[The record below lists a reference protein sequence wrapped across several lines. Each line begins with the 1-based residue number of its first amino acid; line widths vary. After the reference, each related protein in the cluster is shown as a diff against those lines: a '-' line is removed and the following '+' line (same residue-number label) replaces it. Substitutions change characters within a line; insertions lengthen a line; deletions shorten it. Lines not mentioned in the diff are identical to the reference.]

1 MQSVVLCYRML
12 WCSCSTNSHAVL
24 AFMHHICCICC
35 GLFVYD
41 CNCIVQIVT
50 SATLARVWIVLPTAT
65 TKASRCY
72 FVHDIVLLF
81 SMHCRVFCRCMCR
94 MILSL
99 CYVLLCGRAFLVDE
113 PPLVDVL
120 SHAMMNE
127 GWVTSL
133 RLVSKSIGL

>member
-1 MQSVVLCYRML
+1 M
-12 WCSCSTNSHAVL
+12 
-24 AFMHHICCICC
+24 
-35 GLFVYD
+35 
-41 CNCIVQIVT
+41 T
-50 SATLARVWIVLPTAT
+50 SATLARVWIALLTAT

-81 SMHCRVFCRCMCR
+81 SMHCRVFCRRMCR

-133 RLVSKSIGL
+133 KVVSKCVGLRKVKQLNQ

>member
-1 MQSVVLCYRML
+1 M
-12 WCSCSTNSHAVL
+12 
-24 AFMHHICCICC
+24 
-35 GLFVYD
+35 
-41 CNCIVQIVT
+41 T

-120 SHAMMNE
+120 SHAMLNE

-133 RLVSKSIGL
+133 ILVFSKYWFVKTKNNLINESPGCDGIDNFWWFHCGKAPRYQEKMIGFFIL

>member
-1 MQSVVLCYRML
+1 
-12 WCSCSTNSHAVL
+12 
-24 AFMHHICCICC
+24 
-35 GLFVYD
+35 
-41 CNCIVQIVT
+41 
-50 SATLARVWIVLPTAT
+50 
-65 TKASRCY
+65 
-72 FVHDIVLLF
+72 
-81 SMHCRVFCRCMCR
+81 MCR

-133 RLVSKSIGL
+133 KVVSKCVGLRKLKQLNQ

>member
-1 MQSVVLCYRML
+1 M
-12 WCSCSTNSHAVL
+12 
-24 AFMHHICCICC
+24 
-35 GLFVYD
+35 
-41 CNCIVQIVT
+41 T

-81 SMHCRVFCRCMCR
+81 LMHCRVFCSCTCR

-127 GWVTSL
+127 SWDTSL
-133 RLVSKSIGL
+133 RVVSKCVGLRKLKQLNQ

>member
-1 MQSVVLCYRML
+1 
-12 WCSCSTNSHAVL
+12 
-24 AFMHHICCICC
+24 
-35 GLFVYD
+35 
-41 CNCIVQIVT
+41 VT

-133 RLVSKSIGL
+133 KVVSKCVGLRKLKQLNQ

>member
-1 MQSVVLCYRML
+1 M
-12 WCSCSTNSHAVL
+12 
-24 AFMHHICCICC
+24 
-35 GLFVYD
+35 
-41 CNCIVQIVT
+41 T
-50 SATLARVWIVLPTAT
+50 SATLARVWIVRSTAIA
-65 TKASRCY
+65 KASRCY
-72 FVHDIVLLF
+72 LGHDVVLLF

-120 SHAMMNE
+120 SHSMLDE
-127 GWVTSL
+127 GWVTLL

>member
-1 MQSVVLCYRML
+1 M
-12 WCSCSTNSHAVL
+12 
-24 AFMHHICCICC
+24 
-35 GLFVYD
+35 
-41 CNCIVQIVT
+41 T
-50 SATLARVWIVLPTAT
+50 SATLVRVWIVLPTAT

-72 FVHDIVLLF
+72 FVHDDVLLC

-99 CYVLLCGRAFLVDE
+99 CYDLLCGRAFLVDE

-127 GWVTSL
+127 GWGTSL
-133 RLVSKSIGL
+133 KVVSKCVGLRKLKTT

>member
-1 MQSVVLCYRML
+1 M
-12 WCSCSTNSHAVL
+12 
-24 AFMHHICCICC
+24 
-35 GLFVYD
+35 
-41 CNCIVQIVT
+41 T

-65 TKASRCY
+65 TKASICY

-81 SMHCRVFCRCMCR
+81 SMHCRVFCRCMCM

-113 PPLVDVL
+113 SPLVDVL
-120 SHAMMNE
+120 SHAMLNE

-133 RLVSKSIGL
+133 ILVFSKYWFVKTKKT

>member
-1 MQSVVLCYRML
+1 M
-12 WCSCSTNSHAVL
+12 
-24 AFMHHICCICC
+24 
-35 GLFVYD
+35 
-41 CNCIVQIVT
+41 T

-72 FVHDIVLLF
+72 LVHDIVLLF
-81 SMHCRVFCRCMCR
+81 SMHCHVFCSCMSK

-99 CYVLLCGRAFLVDE
+99 CYDLLCGRAFLVDE

-120 SHAMMNE
+120 SHAMLNE

-133 RLVSKSIGL
+133 ILVFSKYWFVKTKKT

>member
-1 MQSVVLCYRML
+1 MNAIVSCRLCGVQPL
-12 WCSCSTNSHAVL
+12 LV
-24 AFMHHICCICC
+24 C
-35 GLFVYD
+35 GLFLRPLQPRQVD
-41 CNCIVQIVT
+41 
-50 SATLARVWIVLPTAT
+50 ATLFMI
-65 TKASRCY
+65 SSY
-72 FVHDIVLLF
+72 YF

-120 SHAMMNE
+120 SHAMLNE

-133 RLVSKSIGL
+133 LLVFSKYWFVKIKTT